1 MKPSESHWYKSD
13 VNKSRISL
21 QVLGN
26 RVKEYIHPNSYKYS
40 TLHPCWKRYLST
52 QQLNEKNNAFK
63 KKNYVIAKHHGSNCF
78 LSQMLPEKSRVLGLK
93 RTFSKFS
100 ASKNMRSIIKTLIQV
115 IHRFFLIRLLWKKLG
130 LHITHY
136 SKRIIKVLHGHI
148 SASGQTFYVVLHSM
162 CHSKELQ
169 LGNDVELK

>member
-63 KKNYVIAKHHGSNCF
+63 KKKIMSLQNTMGAIAFSPKCCLKN
-78 LSQMLPEKSRVLGLK
+78 PEYL
-93 RTFSKFS
+93 
-100 ASKNMRSIIKTLIQV
+100 
-115 IHRFFLIRLLWKKLG
+115 
-130 LHITHY
+130 
-136 SKRIIKVLHGHI
+136 
-148 SASGQTFYVVLHSM
+148 
-162 CHSKELQ
+162 
-169 LGNDVELK
+169 D